1 MTLMSHYYPLYE
13 VEQYEVKPQGGASV
27 IRLNPAHAVYR
38 GHFPADPITPG
49 ACLVQIGINLIK
61 EYLPTPI
68 HQVELR
74 QVKFLRVVRPKP
86 EPVRYDWVIRETKP
100 GMVVIQFKVWAAEE
114 LASHFSLALKNN
126 I

>member
-13 VEQYEVKPQGGASV
+13 VEQYEVKPQGGASI

-61 EYLPTPI
+61 EFLPI
-68 HQVELR
+68 HLHTLEIGQA
-74 QVKFLRVVRPKP
+74 KFLKVVRPNQDQI
-86 EPVRYDWVIRETKP
+86 RYDWVVQETTP
-100 GMVVIQFKVWAAEE
+100 GKVVIRFKVWAVEE
-114 LASHFSLALKNN
+114 LASHFSLALKND

>member
-13 VEQYEVKPQGGASV
+13 VEQYEVKPQGGASI
-27 IRLNPAHAVYR
+27 IRLNPHHAVYR

-68 HQVELR
+68 HNLEIR
-74 QVKFLRVVRPKP
+74 QAKFLKVVRPND
-86 EPVRYDWVIRETKP
+86 EPLRYDWIIQASKPGAVVIR
-100 GMVVIQFKVWAAEE
+100 FKVWLAEE
-114 LASHFSLALKNN
+114 LASHFSLELKNN